1 MAALRGDVE
10 VLKLLLAWGANIVA
24 RDTVCSIAALFV
36 QQLLQLLSQLIV
48 LILFLLL
55 MFKFNGFKCYI
66 YICIYVCSSATL
78 RLVYR
83 AEKEM

>member
-24 RDTVCSIAALFV
+24 RDKVCSIAALFV
-36 QQLLQLLSQLIV
+36 QQLLLLLSQLIV

-66 YICIYVCSSATL
+66 YVCRTAQL
-78 RLVYR
+78 RLVFR